1 MPIQIGKKQESDF
14 NNPLG
19 LLSDCHRRIE
29 HFLNVLVKVAN
40 RARGASLDSEQ
51 RRALTAALDYFER
64 AAPRHTLDEEE
75 SLFPRLRAHDDARVE
90 LEAIEKLHSD
100 HAVADEMH
108 RQVHSLVRLWL
119 DGGELS
125 EKNTHRLVEMLKE
138 LSSLYERHIKLEDSQ
153 LFPKAAR
160 VLDPGEIEVIGRE
173 MAARRGIDLDELA
186 KKLNV

>member
-29 HFLNVLVKVAN
+29 HFLDVLIKVAN
-40 RARGASLDSEQ
+40 QARGASLDSQQ

-75 SLFPRLRAHDDARVE
+75 SLFPRLRARDEARAE

-100 HAVADEMH
+100 HGVADEMH
-108 RQVHSLVRLWL
+108 QQIHSLARLWL

-125 EKNTHRLVEMLKE
+125 EKNTHRLVEMLNE

-153 LFPKAAR
+153 LFPRAAR
-160 VLDPGEIEVIGRE
+160 VLDPGDIEAIGRE
-173 MAARRGIDLDELA
+173 MAARRGIDFDALA
-186 KKLNV
+186 KKLHG